1 MIHECVVDLRNNGI
15 DLRNADADLIRRVV
29 HQHLDYFQLMLGGE
43 PAEREV
49 VAMIESETR
58 RRRDVPGLSDHPN

>member
-15 DLRNADADLIRRVV
+15 DLRNADAELIRRVV

-49 VAMIESETR
+49 IAMLESETR
-58 RRRDVPGLSDHPN
+58 PTRQPPRLSDHHN